1 MKNLSFVFIYGM
13 VFLFSA
19 CQPKVDIEKEKG
31 SIKAVLE
38 GETAAFLARDL
49 DKVSSFYVQDEL
61 NTRLQQTCSA
71 ENPVYS
77 GWSNVKSFLENMMK
91 ESGNENTSYKNSK
104 EDLIIKI
111 KGDCAWVVNKDVWSW
126 EAKGIPATAYG
137 IQTTFMEKID
147 GTWKISMFSYFYKDQ
162 VSEISKDTAAV
173 K

>member
-1 MKNLSFVFIYGM
+1 MKKLVFAFLSGM
-13 VFLFSA
+13 ILFSA

-38 GETAAFLARDL
+38 GETAAFLAKDL
-49 DKVSSFYVQDEL
+49 DKLSSFYVQDEL
-61 NTRLQQTCSA
+61 NTRLQQTCSI
-71 ENPVYS
+71 EHPIYS
-77 GWSNVKSFLENMMK
+77 GWSNVKSFLETMMK
-91 ESGNENTSYKNSK
+91 ESGNEDTSVKNSK

-126 EAKGIPATAYG
+126 EANGKPATGYG

-147 GTWKISMFSYFYKDQ
+147 GNWKISMFSYFYRDQ
-162 VSEISKDTAAV
+162 VSEVSKDTTVV